1 MEKTRELLEQFKEFM
16 VREGKSVNTRKSYEL
31 NVQGYI
37 IWFTETYGADFQK
50 LYRENV
56 LEYKSYLSNVKRHKE
71 KSLSA
76 KTVNT
81 KLSSLKLFNKFLIEK
96 GIQNDEVV
104 HNSDSIK
111 VQSSYANPTDI
122 TKADVENFRQRILES
137 GDRRLYALVT
147 LLAYG
152 GLRISEAL
160 DIMLNDL
167 SLESK
172 ELVVRSGKGEK
183 QRIVYLNSKVLGAL
197 REYIKV
203 RTKPESEYL
212 FTSRESKKV
221 DRTVINRHF
230 KKHSDNITP
239 HQLRHFFC
247 TNALESGFAIHEV
260 AHLAGHSSVQTT
272 LLYTNPNR
280 ETMKNKTEML

>member
-1 MEKTRELLEQFKEFM
+1 MEKTNELLEQFKEFM
-16 VREGKSVNTRKSYEL
+16 VREGKSENTRKSYEL

-56 LEYKSYLSNVKRHKE
+56 LEYKSYLSNIKRHKE

-76 KTVNT
+76 KTVNA

-96 GIQNDEVV
+96 GIQSDEVA

-137 GDRRLYALVT
+137 EDRRLYALVT

-197 REYIKV
+197 REYMKF

-212 FTSRESKKV
+212 FTSRESSRV

-230 KKHSDNITP
+230 KKYSSKITP

-260 AHLAGHSSVQTT
+260 ANLAGHSSVQTT

-280 ETMKNKTEML
+280 ETMKNKTELL

>member
-1 MEKTRELLEQFKEFM
+1 MEKTNELLEQFKEFM
-16 VREGKSVNTRKSYEL
+16 VREGKSENTRKSYEL

-56 LEYKSYLSNVKRHKE
+56 LEYKSYLSNIKRHKE

-76 KTVNT
+76 KTVNA

-96 GIQNDEVV
+96 GVQDDEVV

-111 VQSSYANPTDI
+111 VQSNYANPTDI

-160 DIMLNDL
+160 DIMLSDL

-197 REYIKV
+197 REYMKF

-212 FTSRESKKV
+212 FTSRESSRV

-230 KKHSDNITP
+230 KKYSSKITP

-260 AHLAGHSSVQTT
+260 ANLAGHSSVQTT

-280 ETMKNKTEML
+280 ETMKNKTELL

>member
-56 LEYKSYLSNVKRHKE
+56 LEYKSYLSNIKRHKE

-76 KTVNT
+76 KTVNA
-81 KLSSLKLFNKFLIEK
+81 KLSSLKLFNKFLILK
-96 GIQNDEVV
+96 GIQDDEIV

-160 DIMLNDL
+160 DIMLSDL

-212 FTSRESKKV
+212 FTSRESSRV
-221 DRTVINRHF
+221 DRTVVNRHF
-230 KKHSDNITP
+230 KKYSNKITP

-260 AHLAGHSSVQTT
+260 ANLAGHSSVQTT

-280 ETMKNKTEML
+280 ETMKSKTEML

>member
-56 LEYKSYLSNVKRHKE
+56 LEYKSYLSNIKRHKE

-76 KTVNT
+76 KTVNA

-96 GIQNDEVV
+96 GIQDDEVV

-122 TKADVENFRQRILES
+122 TKAGVENFRQRILES
-137 GDRRLYALVT
+137 EDRRLYALVT

-197 REYIKV
+197 REYMKF

-212 FTSRESKKV
+212 FTSRESSRV

-230 KKHSDNITP
+230 KKYSSKITP

-260 AHLAGHSSVQTT
+260 ANLAGHSSVQTT

-280 ETMKNKTEML
+280 ETMKNKTELL

>member
-56 LEYKSYLSNVKRHKE
+56 LEYKSYLSNIKRHKE

-76 KTVNT
+76 KTVNA

-96 GIQNDEVV
+96 GIQSDEVV

-137 GDRRLYALVT
+137 EDRRLYALVT

-212 FTSRESKKV
+212 FTSRESNRV
-221 DRTVINRHF
+221 DRTVVNRHF
-230 KKHSDNITP
+230 KKHSDKITP

-260 AHLAGHSSVQTT
+260 ANLAGHSSVQTT

>member
-56 LEYKSYLSNVKRHKE
+56 LEYKSYLSNIKRHKE

-76 KTVNT
+76 KTVNA

-96 GIQNDEVV
+96 GVQDDEVV

-111 VQSSYANPTDI
+111 IQSSYANPTDI

-160 DIMLNDL
+160 DIMLSDL

-212 FTSRESKKV
+212 FTSRESDRV

-230 KKHSDNITP
+230 KKYSEKITP

-260 AHLAGHSSVQTT
+260 ANLAGHSSVQTT

-280 ETMKNKTEML
+280 ETMKSKTEML

>member
-16 VREGKSVNTRKSYEL
+16 VREGKSENTRKSYEL

-56 LEYKSYLSNVKRHKE
+56 LEYKSYLSNIKRHKE

-76 KTVNT
+76 KTVNA
-81 KLSSLKLFNKFLIEK
+81 KLSSLKLFNKFLVEK
-96 GIQNDEVV
+96 GVQDDEVV

-160 DIMLNDL
+160 DIMLSDL

-197 REYIKV
+197 REYMKV

-212 FTSRESKKV
+212 FTSRESSRV
-221 DRTVINRHF
+221 DRTVVNRHF
-230 KKHSDNITP
+230 KKYSSKITP

-260 AHLAGHSSVQTT
+260 ANLAGHSSVQTT